1 MLVVMLV
8 VIYIVIYLLPL
19 LLPLAL
25 PFTKACCPVYQGFSG
40 LPYFAK
46 PGWFTPDPALPTS

>member
-8 VIYIVIYLLPL
+8 VIYIVIYLLSL

-25 PFTKACCPVYQGFSG
+25 PFTKARCPVYQGNFG
-40 LPYFAK
+40 LPALLAK
-46 PGWFTPDPALPTS
+46 PEVYS